1 MRSPTYVDCEEMERL
16 GKFEREEINT
26 EMKQWAMDAHIPV
39 IYMRLYSGIV
49 LTSQIL
55 YLNLRQIIE

>member
-16 GKFEREEINT
+16 GKFEREEIKT
-26 EMKQWAMDAHIPV
+26 KMKQWANERS
-39 IYMRLYSGIV
+39 YTGNMRLYSGIV